1 MSQGSNEEYETMKQY
16 LKIAGVV
23 LLLLAVYSVFQLI
36 FSGLAI
42 AIYLF
47 RSVMSGAIS
56 IDMLENVEALMENP
70 AVKEASNEAL
80 ALGLFLS
87 AAAMLLFIHLTKLF
101 RLRWSLLRSI
111 AFRPLLYST
120 LLVFTSMIALNI
132 FVQWLPLENILE
144 NEFDG
149 LTHTFLGAFTISLM
163 APVLEEVMFRGAM
176 QGYMIRKLGNPWQAI
191 AIAALVFGVFHM
203 NPVQIVYASLFGLV
217 LGWIYYRTGSLMS
230 VIVGHVLNNT
240 IATFMMLS
248 FGNVEESELMA
259 QVMPREAVL
268 VSETVMFVL
277 FGGLS
282 LMLASKLHR
291 SMPAPPVPW
300 RESDEVGQTEM

>member
-1 MSQGSNEEYETMKQY
+1 MKQY

-23 LLLLAVYSVFQLI
+23 LLLLAVYSVLQLL
-36 FSGLAI
+36 FSGLAVG
-42 AIYLF
+42 IYLF

-70 AVKEASNEAL
+70 VVKESSNEAL

-132 FVQWLPLENILE
+132 FVQWLPLENVLE

-149 LTHTFLGAFTISLM
+149 LTHTFLGAFTISLL

-176 QGYMIRKLGNPWQAI
+176 QGYVTRKLGNPWQAI
-191 AIAALVFGVFHM
+191 VIAALVFGVFHM
-203 NPVQIVYASLFGLV
+203 NPVQIVYASLFGFV

-240 IATFMMLS
+240 IATLMMLS

-268 VSETVMFVL
+268 VSQIVMFVL

-300 RESDEVGQTEM
+300 HESDEVGQTEM